1 MASRQPTR
9 FLFLNDSGHPAPNY
23 ATEAVVIGG
32 FSVASGDV
40 ATISRRLS
48 GAKGGI
54 FPERGQ
60 PSRWEVKAAH
70 MIRPHLWKR
79 PRNQQLA
86 DEIVAILRGL
96 ECTVYT
102 ASISKARMHHQMTQR
117 TTMPLQLQTLIEHF
131 AVECAQHLAVGAIVM
146 DRSNHAID
154 AHASHSAASY
164 VVSQGL
170 PFHPTVYYA
179 DSVTSQAVQI
189 ADLISGVRRR
199 VLEGDTSL
207 RSIDASLGALHP
219 PSRGW
224 PLTHAQRRWTNRIAL
239 F

>member
-1 MASRQPTR
+1 MASRQTTR
-9 FLFLNDSGHPAPNY
+9 FLFLDDSGHPAPNY
-23 ATEAVVIGG
+23 ATGAVIIGG

-40 ATISRRLS
+40 AAINRRLA

-86 DEIVAILRGL
+86 GEIISILRGL
-96 ECTVYT
+96 GCTVYT
-102 ASISKARMHHQMTQR
+102 ASISKARMHHRMTQR
-117 TTMPLQLQTLIEHF
+117 TTMPLQLQALIEHF
-131 AVECAQHLAVGAIVM
+131 AVECAVHLAVGAIVM
-146 DRSNHAID
+146 DRSNHPID
-154 AHASHSAASY
+154 AHASHCAASY
-164 VVSQGL
+164 VVSQDL
-170 PFHPTVYYA
+170 PLHPTVYYA
-179 DSVTSQAVQI
+179 DSVTSQPVQI

-199 VLEGDTSL
+199 ALEGDTSL
-207 RSIDASLGALHP
+207 RSIDTSFGALRPDTYHWP
-219 PSRGW
+219 P
-224 PLTHAQRRWTNRIAL
+224 THTGRRWTNRITL